1 MLKTLKKRILNK
13 LSHPQST
20 PDNFRFEVGQAAVLA
35 SRAASETFKNLWDA
49 EVKIYSQWGE
59 DGILDY
65 LVSRLGISK
74 PRVLEVGVGN
84 FLECNSRFLAEYLN
98 ASVVAVDGRA
108 DLNASINC
116 MDLKWK
122 THIKGIETWVTPG
135 NINEL
140 ILQSNEFLGGIDIF
154 SLDVDGNDYWIIEQ
168 ADLQNVRIVVV
179 EYNPLFGSSLA
190 VTVPRDDTFDRTIKH
205 ESWLYWGASLL
216 AFAGILK
223 NKGFDFVGTNR
234 VGNNAFFVSTKD
246 INQISFRPDPTSMKF
261 YDWRVRESR
270 NSGRELNFLSGNDR
284 NSIIGKL
291 PLVDLST
298 GKLITV
304 ADAN

>member
-1 MLKTLKKRILNK
+1 MRKSLTKRIRMK
-13 LSHPQST
+13 LSYPDSNA
-20 PDNFRFEVGQAAVLA
+20 DNFKFEIGQAAVLA
-35 SRAASETFKNLWDA
+35 SRAASDTFKNLWDA

-59 DGILDY
+59 DGILNF
-65 LVSRLGISK
+65 LVSSMGISK
-74 PRVLEVGVGN
+74 PRILEVGVGN

-98 ASVVAVDGRA
+98 ASVVAVDGRT
-108 DLNASINC
+108 DLNASING

-122 THIKGIETWVTPG
+122 THIKGIETWVTPS
-135 NINEL
+135 NIKEL
-140 ILQSNEFLGGIDIF
+140 ISESNEFLGGIDIF

-168 ADLQNVRIVVV
+168 ADLRNIRIVVV

-216 AFAGILK
+216 AFEGILK

-234 VGNNAFFVSTKD
+234 VGNNAFFVSSSD
-246 INQISFRPDPTSMKF
+246 IDLIQFRPDPRDLKF

-270 NSGRELNFLSGNDR
+270 DSTRELNFLSGNER
-284 NSIIGKL
+284 KSIIGKM

-298 GKLITV
+298 GNLITV
-304 ADAN
+304 AEAH

>member
-1 MLKTLKKRILNK
+1 MK
-13 LSHPQST
+13 LSPSHSVT
-20 PDNFRFEVGQAAVLA
+20 DNLKFEIGQAAILA
-35 SRAASETFKNLWDA
+35 SRAASGTFKNLWDA

-59 DGILDY
+59 DGILDF
-65 LVSRLGISK
+65 LVSSLGISK

-98 ASVVAVDGRA
+98 ASVVAIDSRT
-108 DLNASINC
+108 DLIASING

-122 THIKGIETWVTPG
+122 THIKGVETWVTPD
-135 NINEL
+135 NINNL
-140 ILQSNEFLGGIDIF
+140 VSQSNEFLGRIDIF

-168 ADLQNVRIVVV
+168 ADLRGIRIVVV

-223 NKGFDFVGTNR
+223 NKGFDFIGTNR
-234 VGNNAFFVSTKD
+234 VGNNAFFVSSND
-246 INQISFRPDPTSMKF
+246 IDQIAFRPDPRDLKF

-270 NSGRELNFLSGNDR
+270 DPASELNFLSGNER
-284 NSIIGKL
+284 KSIIGRL

-298 GKLITV
+298 GGLITV
-304 ADAN
+304 ADTK